1 MREWLLGLVPVV
13 LLVDFVINPA
23 HFSFALTMVTN
34 FFR

>member
-23 HFSFALTMVTN
+23 HLSLALTVVKN
-34 FFR
+34 LFR